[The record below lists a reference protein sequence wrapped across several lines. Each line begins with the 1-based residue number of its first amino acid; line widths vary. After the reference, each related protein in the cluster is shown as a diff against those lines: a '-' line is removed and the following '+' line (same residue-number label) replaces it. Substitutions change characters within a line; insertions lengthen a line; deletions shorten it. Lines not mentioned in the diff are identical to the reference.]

1 MNIGY
6 ARVSTKKQNLDL
18 QLDAL
23 RAKGCEK
30 IYSEKISGV
39 KEGRPELDRAMEV
52 LREGD
57 HFYVWSIDRL
67 GRNLYQVIKT
77 VSDLRDKGVIL
88 HAISQNIDTST
99 STGKIFLTVFALLAD
114 LEMDLRRERAQAGI
128 EAARARKITGGRK
141 AGLTET
147 AKKKAVQA
155 KMLYLSEDPVY
166 STREIY
172 ETLNISSRTL
182 YKYLSFL
189 GVERRV
195 KDR

>member
-1 MNIGY
+1 
-6 ARVSTKKQNLDL
+6 
-18 QLDAL
+18 
-23 RAKGCEK
+23 
-30 IYSEKISGV
+30 
-39 KEGRPELDRAMEV
+39 MEV

-99 STGKIFLTVFALLAD
+99 STGKIFLRVFA

-128 EAARARKITGGRK
+128 EAARAQKITGGRK

-155 KMLYLSEDPVY
+155 KMLYLNEDPVY